1 MTHTDIKFASGNL
14 DSISEAT
21 RDSLSHRSFYEQLS
35 RHIPAERIITNSLAR
50 EVLSRDAST
59 YRLLPRLVVLVR
71 CEKEVQALLR
81 CARDNSIGITF
92 RAAGTSLSG
101 QAVTDSVLV
110 QLDTLFWRK
119 ARISNDGK
127 HIALGPSIT
136 GGAANA
142 ALAPY
147 GRKIGPDP
155 ASLASAQIGG
165 IVANNSS
172 GMCCGTEQNSYR
184 TIESMR
190 ILLFDGTIL
199 DTGDEKSRAAFSQ
212 SHASLLEEIS
222 AIARE
227 IKTDNALRTR
237 VIEKYKMKNTMGY
250 GLNSFIDY
258 DDPIDILAHAVIGSE
273 GSLAFLSEARYHTV
287 EDARHKTANLVFFQ
301 NFEIAC
307 RAVIRLKNS
316 GATAAIEIAD
326 RQSFRCSEQSAY
338 FPEQARNLD
347 DACAFLLIDVH
358 GSSATEAAP
367 RCELV
372 ARTLEEFPILYQTG
386 FTRDVQTYKAY
397 WDMRKEIYPSLGK
410 NRTPGTFFMQED
422 LVFPLE
428 RLAEGA
434 LAFRAAFNKH
444 GYKDDSVIFGH
455 ARDGNLHACLSL
467 DLSSK
472 EGMARYEALV
482 DELVT
487 MVVDRFDGALKGEH
501 GTGRN
506 MAPFVVR
513 EWGAKAFSLMR
524 RLKLAMDPAGILNP
538 GVIINDDANA
548 HISHM
553 KRFPQVGNAAD
564 ICTECGFCE
573 RVCPTASYTVTP
585 RQRIVALRTRA
596 ERKLS
601 RDEEAYFRNVVVS
614 SCVGD
619 SLCHQVCPVGIDT
632 GELMRRVRA
641 EQHSR
646 FARLLAS
653 FIERHFAFSLSLVRA
668 MLRCLIFVAKL
679 RLPIARLLQRL
690 ARLFG
695 LRLALELFTHPPL
708 AQRRGKRVSK
718 GVANGVDESSA
729 SARVLATTDK
739 AGSSSFVFFPSC
751 ASRLFGSPLDDSCS
765 KEDVRAMEDTLE
777 DTIASLCCKGSIVG
791 ARLHAA
797 ENFCCGLA
805 FHSKGYYES
814 AERAL
819 QNLHLALPQDVRDG
833 SRPLVCD
840 AAPCALRLQSH
851 ALFSS
856 VDVLDSITFTRK
868 FLLPSL
874 QKKIKPSS
882 RRIVAHLPC
891 SSRRAG
897 LEEEFLS
904 TLEVLSQHAPLVTTK
919 TLCCGFGGDL
929 GFRDAALNKHA
940 LAGLIALAGEVSAEQ
955 AVVVSAS
962 RTCEIGLAWH
972 SGLPCYSLLAFLD
985 KQSNAAAID
994 AS

>member
-1 MTHTDIKFASGNL
+1 MTHMDIKFSNDSR
-14 DSISEAT
+14 DSISEAVA
-21 RDSLSHRSFYEQLS
+21 DSPSHRSFYEQLS
-35 RHIPAERIITNSLAR
+35 RQIPAERIITNSLAR

-71 CEKEVQALLR
+71 CEQEVQALLR

-110 QLDTLFWRK
+110 QLDTPFWRQV
-119 ARISNDGK
+119 RISDDGG
-127 HIALGPSIT
+127 HIALGPSVT

-165 IVANNSS
+165 IVANNAS

-190 ILLFDGTIL
+190 LLLFDGTIL
-199 DTGDEKSRAAFSQ
+199 DTGDLSSRAAFEQ
-212 SHASLLEEIS
+212 SHASLLAEITL
-222 AIARE
+222 IAKE
-227 IKTDNALRTR
+227 IKTDNVLRTR

-258 DDPIDILAHAVIGSE
+258 DDPIDILAHAVVGSE
-273 GSLAFLSEARYHTV
+273 GSLAFLSEARYHTI

-307 RAVIRLKNS
+307 RAVIRLKSS
-316 GATAAIEIAD
+316 GATAALEIAD
-326 RQSFRCSEQSAY
+326 RQSFRCIEQDAH
-338 FPEQARNLD
+338 FPEQGRNLD
-347 DACAFLLIDVH
+347 DACAFLLIDAH
-358 GSSATEAAP
+358 GSSAEEVAQ
-367 RCELV
+367 RCSQV
-372 ARTLEEFPILYQTG
+372 VSILEEFPILYQTG
-386 FTRDVQTYKAY
+386 FTRDAQTYKAY
-397 WDMRKEIYPSLGK
+397 WDIRKEIYPSLG
-410 NRTPGTFFMQED
+410 RSRAPGTFFMQED

-428 RLAEGA
+428 RLAEAA
-434 LAFRAAFNKH
+434 LALRAAFNKH

-455 ARDGNLHACLSL
+455 ASDGNLHACLSL

-472 EGMARYEALV
+472 EGMARYEGLV

-487 MVVDRFDGALKGEH
+487 MVIDRFDGALKGEH

-513 EWGAKAFSLMR
+513 EWGAKALSLMR
-524 RLKLAMDPAGILNP
+524 RLKLVMDPAGILNP
-538 GVIINDDANA
+538 GVIINDDPNA
-548 HISHM
+548 HISHL
-553 KRFPQVGNAAD
+553 KQFPQVGSAAD
-564 ICTECGFCE
+564 LCTECGFCE
-573 RVCPTASYTVTP
+573 RVCPTASYTMTP

-596 ERKLS
+596 ERKFS
-601 RDEEAYFRNVVVS
+601 RAEEAYFRRAAVS

-632 GELMRRVRA
+632 GELMRRVLA

-646 FARLLAS
+646 FTRFLAGLV
-653 FIERHFAFSLSLVRA
+653 ERRFAFSLSLVRA
-668 MLRCLIFVAKL
+668 MLRCLVFVRAGFGSRFLAKI
-679 RLPIARLLQRL
+679 RLPIGLPVAKLLQRL

-695 LRLALELFTHPPL
+695 LRFALEFFAQPPR
-708 AQRRGKRVSK
+708 AQRRGRGLLSD
-718 GVANGVDESSA
+718 GEGEVAAKPSSA
-729 SARVLATTDK
+729 
-739 AGSSSFVFFPSC
+739 GSPSFVFFPSC
-751 ASRLFGSPLDDSCS
+751 ASRLFGSTCNDD
-765 KEDVRAMEDTLE
+765 VPAMEE
-777 DTIASLCCKGSIVG
+777 TIASLCHKSSIVG
-791 ARLHAA
+791 SKLQAA

-814 AERAL
+814 AHRAS
-819 QNLHLALPQDVRDG
+819 QRLHAGLPQDVRDG
-833 SRPLVCD
+833 LRPLVCD

-851 ALFSS
+851 ASFRA
-856 VDVLDSITFTRK
+856 VDVLDSITFARK

-882 RRIVAHLPC
+882 RRIIAHLPC

-897 LEEEFLS
+897 LEKDFLS
-904 TLEVLSQHAPLVTTK
+904 TLEVLSQQAPLVATK

-929 GFRDAALNKHA
+929 GFRDAALNKQA
-940 LAGLIALAGEVSAEQ
+940 LAGLLELASEVSAEQ

-985 KQSNAAAID
+985 RQSNALAE
-994 AS
+994 

>member
-1 MTHTDIKFASGNL
+1 MDIKFSNDSR
-14 DSISEAT
+14 DSINEAVA
-21 RDSLSHRSFYEQLS
+21 DSPSHRSFYEQLS

-71 CEKEVQALLR
+71 CEQEVQALLR

-110 QLDTLFWRK
+110 QLDTPFWRQV
-119 ARISNDGK
+119 RISDDGG
-127 HIALGPSIT
+127 HIALGPSVT
-136 GGAANA
+136 GEAANI

-190 ILLFDGTIL
+190 LLLFDGTIL
-199 DTGDEKSRAAFSQ
+199 DTGDLSSRAVFAR
-212 SHASLLEEIS
+212 SHANLLAEIT
-222 AIARE
+222 AIAKE

-258 DDPIDILAHAVIGSE
+258 DDPIDILAHAIVGSE

-287 EDARHKTANLVFFQ
+287 EDARHKTANIVFFQ

-307 RAVIRLKNS
+307 RAVIRLKSS
-316 GATAAIEIAD
+316 GATAALEIAD
-326 RQSFRCSEQSAY
+326 RQSFRCIEQDAH
-338 FPEQARNLD
+338 FPAQGRNLD
-347 DACAFLLIDVH
+347 DACAFLLIDVQ
-358 GSSATEAAP
+358 GSSAEEVAH
-367 RCELV
+367 RCSQV
-372 ARTLEEFPILYQTG
+372 ARILEEFPILHQTG

-397 WDMRKEIYPSLGK
+397 WDIRKEIYPSLG
-410 NRTPGTFFMQED
+410 RTRAPGTFFMQED

-428 RLAEGA
+428 RLAEAA
-434 LAFRAAFNKH
+434 LALRAAFNKH

-455 ARDGNLHACLSL
+455 ASDGNLHACLSL

-472 EGMARYEALV
+472 EGMARYEGLV

-487 MVVDRFDGALKGEH
+487 MVIDRFDGALKGEH

-524 RLKLAMDPAGILNP
+524 RLKLVMDPAGILNP
-538 GVIINDDANA
+538 GVIINDDPKA
-548 HISHM
+548 HISHL
-553 KRFPQVGNAAD
+553 KQFPQVGGAAD

-573 RVCPTASYTVTP
+573 RVCPTASYTMTP

-596 ERKLS
+596 ERKFS
-601 RDEEAYFRNVVVS
+601 RAEEAYFRRAAVS

-632 GELMRRVRA
+632 GELMRRVRE

-646 FARLLAS
+646 FARFLAS
-653 FIERHFAFSLSLVRA
+653 LLERRFAFSLRLVRA
-668 MLRCLIFVAKL
+668 MLRCLVFLRAGFGSRFLAKISSPVGLAVAK
-679 RLPIARLLQRL
+679 LLQRL
-690 ARLFG
+690 ARLLG
-695 LRLALELFTHPPL
+695 LRFALELFVRPL
-708 AQRRGKRVSK
+708 RAQRRGRGLLSEGEV
-718 GVANGVDESSA
+718 
-729 SARVLATTDK
+729 ATTNSV
-739 AGSSSFVFFPSC
+739 GSPSFVFFPSC
-751 ASRLFGSPLDDSCS
+751 ASRLFGSACDSTCNDD
-765 KEDVRAMEDTLE
+765 VPAME
-777 DTIASLCCKGSIVG
+777 DTIASLCRKSSIVG
-791 ARLHAA
+791 SRLQAA

-814 AERAL
+814 ADRAS
-819 QNLHLALPQDVRDG
+819 QRLHAGLPQDVREG
-833 SRPLVCD
+833 LRPLVCD

-851 ALFSS
+851 ASFRA
-856 VDVLDSITFTRK
+856 VDVLDSITFARK

-882 RRIVAHLPC
+882 RRIIAHLPC

-897 LEEEFLS
+897 LEKDFLS
-904 TLEVLSQHAPLVTTK
+904 TLKALSQQAPLVATK

-929 GFRDAALNKHA
+929 GFRDAALNKQA
-940 LAGLIALAGEVSAEQ
+940 LAGLLELASEVSTEQ

-985 KQSNAAAID
+985 RQSNALAE
-994 AS
+994 